1 MVLRWTRMDV
11 RCQSLLGTLF
21 LHHRLQKEGLQKN
34 CQGLRKVAK
43 IKRARRRAQKEEVEQ
58 VAGVI
63 SDIFLVLL

>member
-1 MVLRWTRMDV
+1 MDV
-11 RCQSLLGTLF
+11 RCQSLLETLF

-43 IKRARRRAQKEEVEQ
+43 IKRARRRVQKEEEEQ

-63 SDIFLVLL
+63 TDIFLVLL

>member
-1 MVLRWTRMDV
+1 MDV
-11 RCQSLLGTLF
+11 RCQSLLETLF

-43 IKRARRRAQKEEVEQ
+43 IKRARRRAQKEEEEEEQ